1 MEFNIE
7 EVFNIVKEPEHSREV
22 LLKFQEK
29 YGYDSVQ
36 LYRWYKQGLIN
47 LKELDISKRE
57 FDSWIHHFLVY
68 KESGG
73 DLWELNTEN
82 NFSEEGGFR

>member
-1 MEFNIE
+1 
-7 EVFNIVKEPEHSREV
+7 
-22 LLKFQEK
+22 
-29 YGYDSVQ
+29 
-36 LYRWYKQGLIN
+36 LIN

-73 DLWELNTEN
+73 DLWELNTED